1 MTSKNTKRDYVGV
14 IYNESDRPFTS
25 YPILLTRYLWKKYN
39 LNKGQRLL
47 DVGCGRGEFIKGF
60 KESGADAYATDQSE
74 TIKNYYPEIQ
84 FKNADIE
91 KEGIPY
97 PDNFFDVVYS
107 KSVIEHFHDPEKLM
121 KEIFRVLKPGGIV
134 ITLCPSWEFNY
145 KTYFEDYSHRT
156 PFMLESLRD
165 IQLIFGFEDVNV
177 SFFRQLPST
186 WGSLRYIFNFLSKL
200 TQIFAPKILKSK
212 MKWVRISKEI
222 MLLSSAKKPTLKQ

>member
-186 WGSLRYIFNFLSKL
+186 WGSFRYIFNFLSKL

-212 MKWVRISKEI
+212 MKWVRFSKEI